1 MNENEKKQME
11 LLQKQVEELTLMNE
25 HLRKANEQLIARTMI
40 LGEKLDIYYEVRTRV
55 EWLKELIRRH
65 RELVAQAD
73 LRDDEELLA
82 MIEAELEGNNIP
94 IPPEYGVKEVAELV
108 GTTQSRII
116 ELYKQKTIY
125 HSIDKYLDFLR
136 LMRALRMLKE
146 HPNYSIET
154 IAHDSG
160 FNTVRTLNRKIQES
174 LGVTPGEFRDITNPS

>member
-1 MNENEKKQME
+1 MNENEKKQLE

-82 MIEAELEGNNIP
+82 MIEAELEGNSIP

>member
-1 MNENEKKQME
+1 MNENEKKQLE

-125 HSIDKYLDFLR
+125 HSIDKYLDFLI